1 MSEAKFDSQA
11 KNFVEENKPD
21 CLEDLLKE
29 YALYTAYERGKE
41 LSDPRKALKVAG
53 VEPEDID
60 DFTEYQVA
68 KNLIKDAVKQ
78 RKVETR

>member
-1 MSEAKFDSQA
+1 MSEAEFDSRA
-11 KNFVEENKPD
+11 KNFIEDGKSD

-29 YALYTAYERGKE
+29 YALYTAYEKGDE
-41 LSDPRKALKVAG
+41 LKNPRKALKVAG
-53 VEPEDID
+53 VEPEDIG

-78 RKVETR
+78 KKVSRR